1 MTELMAK
8 AVTCPVTSSDLTKN
22 KLFRK
27 TFCTNLQPDDIKEGH
42 QELYSVQQ
50 AELCHGAQRF
60 LQSHQLL
67 DQVLGVG
74 VLMAVGVPQVPPL
87 HGHQHDGDLTV
98 NDVDSLR

>member
-1 MTELMAK
+1 M
-8 AVTCPVTSSDLTKN
+8 SSYI
-22 KLFRK
+22 FRSSK
-27 TFCTNLQPDDIKEGH
+27 EQVIQEKHFVLINLQPDDIKERH

-67 DQVLGVG
+67 DEVLGVG

-98 NDVDSLR
+98 YDVDSLR

>member
-1 MTELMAK
+1 M
-8 AVTCPVTSSDLTKN
+8 V
-22 KLFRK
+22 FI
-27 TFCTNLQPDDIKEGH
+27 QPDDIKEGH

-67 DQVLGVG
+67 DEVLGVG
-74 VLMAVGVPQVPPL
+74 VLVAVGVPQVPPL